1 MHATKPTTKSM
12 TKPATTSATSRR
24 PHTIPPAPPR
34 GTQLP
39 RSAQT
44 LLAPLVGT
52 GALMAVYLLVRPYG
66 DAGDAGNS
74 VSSAQAFASTGWVVA
89 HLAGMGALASLARLA
104 LRMNDLVGS
113 PLTRFARWTGLA
125 GLGAVLPAYG
135 AETIGLHVLGQRA
148 LDGDSAALVA
158 AEAIRAS
165 AAFTGLLGVGLLLLA
180 VSGVCVAAAWRS
192 WAASVETGV
201 PGRRWHRWAAWP
213 LSIAA
218 ALLLPQFFVPP
229 AGRMAFGVV
238 YALAAALWVAAV
250 LATRSAPQ
258 TTGVSPSSQATR
270 S

>member
-1 MHATKPTTKSM
+1 
-12 TKPATTSATSRR
+12 
-24 PHTIPPAPPR
+24 
-34 GTQLP
+34 
-39 RSAQT
+39 
-44 LLAPLVGT
+44 
-52 GALMAVYLLVRPYG
+52 MAVYLLVRPYG

-74 VSSAQAFASTGWVVA
+74 VSSAQAFASTGWVVV

-180 VSGVCVAAAWRS
+180 VSGACVAAAWRS
-192 WAASVETGV
+192 WAATVETGV
-201 PGRRWHRWAAWP
+201 SGRCWHRWAAWP

-218 ALLLPQFFVPP
+218 ASLLPQFFLPP

-238 YALAAALWVAAV
+238 YALAAALGGGGCSRRGRRLRPPGCPRPAMRRAHSRTPR
-250 LATRSAPQ
+250 TRCAGPRRPWTRCAGPAP
-258 TTGVSPSSQATR
+258 R
-270 S
+270 W